1 MKSISCITVLAAIL
15 ILLGGC
21 AAKQNDSLY
30 GTLWVQSSAEY
41 EANCLQAYNVAGK
54 NVDSALRDRGWTAA
68 LEQTGD
74 FASLPPAVIMD
85 IDDTVLDTSPYQAQ
99 LIIDGK
105 EFSPQ
110 SWDQWLTL
118 KNAPA
123 IPGAVRF
130 IRSLKEKNIE
140 VFYITSRECMQ
151 RPGTDCQCPQEQET
165 IDNLAAVGID
175 GVKPEHVLLKHE
187 RPAWSS
193 EKKSRRESIAA
204 RYRILMLFGDDL
216 GDFLPGVKKSITPL
230 RRDELVRQYRSNWGH
245 TWYMLSNPIY
255 GSWLRVLDDPKSRHL
270 VGY

>member
-1 MKSISCITVLAAIL
+1 MKHLKWTSFLAAIL

-30 GTLWVQSSAEY
+30 GTLWVQTSAEY
-41 EANCLQAYNVAGK
+41 EANCLQVYNVAEK
-54 NVDSALRDRGWTAA
+54 NIHSALNETGWTAA

-85 IDDTVLDTSPYQAQ
+85 IDDTLLDTSPYQAQ
-99 LIIDGK
+99 IIIDGK
-105 EFSPQ
+105 GFSPRT
-110 SWDQWLTL
+110 WDEWLAL

-123 IPGAVRF
+123 VPGAVRF
-130 IRSLKEKNIE
+130 IQSLKEKDIE
-140 VFYITSRECMQ
+140 VFYITNRECKKRQ
-151 RPGTDCQCPQEQET
+151 GTDCMCPQEQEV

-175 GVKPEHVLLKHE
+175 GVKAEHVLLKHE
-187 RPAWSS
+187 RPGWSS
-193 EKKSRRESIAA
+193 EKKSRRESVAA
-204 RYRILMLFGDDL
+204 WYRILMLFGDDL
-216 GDFLPGVKKSITPL
+216 GDFLPGVTKSITPL